1 MIELIPLEHIL
12 KSKAAQLICY
22 PKYKGKEA
30 EERLRELEKLGVEG
44 IELGGKHVLNGLSIL
59 GKGKTSV
66 VTVAHFN
73 GDLVAIKA
81 RRTDSSRSSMYH
93 EAESLKAANLV
104 GVGPK
109 LLNASHNFLI
119 MELIGGEYF
128 GDWLSKLEPRQES
141 TLIGVLKK
149 LMQQAR
155 RLDEI
160 NLDHGELSRASRHII
175 INDERPVIID
185 FESASSR
192 RRPANVQSLVNY
204 FYFNRVN
211 RENIVKLLEP
221 PERQSLIRILKR
233 YKESQNEENFDSLF
247 RFLFL
252 SI

>member
-1 MIELIPLEHIL
+1 MDFIPLEHIL

-22 PKYKGKEA
+22 PNFEGKEA
-30 EERLRELEKLGVEG
+30 EERLRELQRLGVEG
-44 IELGGKHVLNGLSIL
+44 IKLGGGHVLNGLSIL

-73 GDLVAIKA
+73 GGLVALKA

-93 EAESLKAANLV
+93 EAENLKAVNLV

-119 MELIGGEYF
+119 MELIEGEYF
-128 GDWLSKLEPRQES
+128 GDWLSKLEPPQKN
-141 TLIGVLKK
+141 TLIRVLMK

-160 NLDHGELSRASRHII
+160 SLDHGELSRASRHII
-175 INDERPVIID
+175 INGERPVIID

-192 RRPANVQSLVNY
+192 RRPANVQSLINY

-211 RENIVKLLEP
+211 RENMVKLLEP
-221 PERQSLIRILKR
+221 PERQPLIRILKR
-233 YKESQNEENFDSLF
+233 YKESQNEENFDSLI
-247 RFLFL
+247 RFLF
-252 SI
+252 